1 MNVWHADEFM
11 LVHDD
16 SFETEMGPYGAV
28 NIERQNIKYRSKDEN
43 TGFSNRN
50 RNTLWYIDVYENFK

>member
-11 LVHDD
+11 LVHDE

-28 NIERQNIKYRSKDEN
+28 NIERQNMKYRSKDEN
-43 TGFSNRN
+43 TGFPNRK
-50 RNTLWYIDVYENFK
+50 RNTL